1 MTTTI
6 RRYSLNFLILAL
18 VFTSTKALYESMLEA
33 SPVGTPSGDSAAPT
47 QRLMEKL
54 NELDEQ
60 HIMKEKII
68 SELKSLL
75 MPGGYGA
82 LDFGSDEVVAR
93 LYLIA
98 TVHPEFLADVLSY
111 HKSAISQSYLECLQ
125 TLESRI
131 RLNLDYLEAAGE
143 EVGVEKTVDH
153 LRKAFFDV
161 FVMFRRSSEG
171 LQQLLFVSSL
181 QQHALQGVAWKE
193 TYYGKIESK
202 LAVQRQE
209 LEKAFESTGGADFES
224 SFATMI
230 ILNWPAWSSTLTCG
244 KTRPSLE
251 PSAPQPEQTPSF
263 TPTSPR
269 VVPNTE
275 PNGNVSSPLVEP
287 QPREKKVP
295 TPNAPKKPQRKVPS
309 QEWIQIR

>member
-1 MTTTI
+1 LRT
-6 RRYSLNFLILAL
+6 A
-18 VFTSTKALYESMLEA
+18 
-33 SPVGTPSGDSAAPT
+33 
-47 QRLMEKL
+47 
-54 NELDEQ
+54 
-60 HIMKEKII
+60 
-68 SELKSLL
+68 
-75 MPGGYGA
+75 
-82 LDFGSDEVVAR
+82 
-93 LYLIA
+93 
-98 TVHPEFLADVLSY
+98 
-111 HKSAISQSYLECLQ
+111 
-125 TLESRI
+125 ESRI
-131 RLNLDYLEAAGE
+131 RLNLDYLEAAGD
-143 EVGVEKTVDH
+143 VEKGLAQMVSRVLNAD
-153 LRKAFFDV
+153 L
-161 FVMFRRSSEG
+161 SSEEHRNMTKR
-171 LQQLLFVSSL
+171 LQRLLFVSSL
-181 QQHALQGVAWKE
+181 QQHALQGVEWKE

-209 LEKAFESTGGADFES
+209 LEKTFESTGGADFES

-275 PNGNVSSPLVEP
+275 PNGNVSSPVVEP